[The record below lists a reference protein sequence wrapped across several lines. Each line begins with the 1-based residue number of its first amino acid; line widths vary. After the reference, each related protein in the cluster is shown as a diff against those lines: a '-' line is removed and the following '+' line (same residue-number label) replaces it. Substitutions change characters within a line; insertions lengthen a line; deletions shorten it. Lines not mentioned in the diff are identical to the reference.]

1 MSKNDDYVS
10 PVLAPKTS
18 EGRIDKYGREILD
31 PTPLEIA
38 IGATVAAS
46 MGDVVAQL
54 VAQALRQHL
63 GTGFDGEE
71 EDHDDFSEE
80 EDMSTMS
87 QYSIDL
93 QNRALA
99 EEVMARGTT
108 QEPPPD
114 IKTGADTAPDLAAG
128 AAKKQ

>member
-1 MSKNDDYVS
+1 MSSKDDNYVP

-18 EGRIDKYGREILD
+18 AGRIDKYGREVLD

-38 IGATVAAS
+38 IGESVAAS
-46 MGDVVAQL
+46 MGDIVQQL

-63 GTGFDGEE
+63 GGYDDEGEDE
-71 EDHDDFSEE
+71 NDFSEE
-80 EDMSTMS
+80 EDLSTMS

-99 EEVMARGTT
+99 EEVMARATS

-114 IKTGADTAPDLAAG
+114 IKTGADSAPDLAAG